1 MRSWFLSLNGAIT
14 LSLIAFL
21 TFLGRAF
28 LDWRYESHNFGSA
41 GSALETIYLLGFI
54 AFAGGWV
61 WAMLAAI
68 RGSRRGLIACLILA
82 LFLDVGF
89 ALAMY
94 LFWCPPGC
102 RGFPNSGMWPWTWAQ
117 LISGLLAAIA
127 LVFQLRQKKAA
138 VQESEIRDSRR
149 IS

>member
-1 MRSWFLSLNGAIT
+1 MRNWFLSLNGAIA

-21 TFLGRAF
+21 TFLGRLF
-28 LDWRYESHNFGSA
+28 LDWRYEPLLMGAA
-41 GSALETIYLLGFI
+41 GSIQEAKNVLLFL

-82 LFLDVGF
+82 LLLGVVF
-89 ALAMY
+89 ALVTY
-94 LFWCPPGC
+94 LYLCPPWTGC
-102 RGFPNSGMWPWTWAQ
+102 RGFPNLWPWNWAE

-127 LVFQLRQKKAA
+127 LVFQLIQKKAA
-138 VQESEIRDSRR
+138 D
-149 IS
+149 